1 MSEKFCLKWNDF
13 ENNVSKTFSQLR
25 GESELFDVTLVGQDQ
40 KKVSA
45 HRLVLS
51 ACSNFFKNIF
61 YDNNSHSQPLL
72 YLDEVDSEDINKMLD
87 YMYKGE
93 VKIMQD
99 HLDRFLHISN
109 KFQLEGLLGGE
120 EGNAGSNDYVQ
131 KNEEE
136 EEGDLYQEGSFR
148 YTVICNFKQHNSC
161 RPALCIK
168 WHHNQT
174 AETILGFVTDDG
186 GIFIFYVV

>member
-13 ENNVSKTFSQLR
+13 ESNISKTFSKLR

-51 ACSNFFKNIF
+51 ACSNFLKNIL
-61 YDNNSHSQPLL
+61 YDNNSHSHPLL
-72 YLDEVDSEDINKMLD
+72 YLDGVDSEDINQMLD

-93 VKIMQD
+93 VKIKQD
-99 HLDRFLHISN
+99 YLERFLQISN

-120 EGNAGSNDYVQ
+120 NNYDPKQAENDQAGDDN
-131 KNEEE
+131 KNE
-136 EEGDLYQEGSFR
+136 GKPS
-148 YTVICNFKQHNSC
+148 
-161 RPALCIK
+161 
-168 WHHNQT
+168 
-174 AETILGFVTDDG
+174 
-186 GIFIFYVV
+186 